1 MGVLRYFPGSE
12 PPEQPTSPEPE
23 RSGPGEAVPAD
34 DSDAE
39 REAVWAV
46 PVLGPDGSSAP
57 EREQPRTSRRAENVS
72 LAALTRHDA
81 SEGELRSRLLA
92 KGLDEETVEAELER
106 LRSAGLVDDQAL
118 ADRLV
123 RSLRERKGLGDGALR
138 PALKARHLPQSVIDA
153 ALAANAEDD
162 EVLEERLQD
171 VADDRARRLASLPD
185 DVAERR
191 LTAYLLRRGY
201 GGSSVRAA
209 VKDALDRARRG

>member
-12 PPEQPTSPEPE
+12 PPEQGPSPEPDA
-23 RSGPGEAVPAD
+23 SGSGEPG
-34 DSDAE
+34 
-39 REAVWAV
+39 WAV
-46 PVLGPDGSSAP
+46 PVLGPDAIVEP
-57 EREQPRTSRRAENVS
+57 EPSPAERRASRRAENVA

-81 SEGELRSRLLA
+81 SEGELRAKLLA
-92 KGLDEETVEAELER
+92 RGLDEADVEAELGR
-106 LRSAGLVDDQAL
+106 LKGAGLVDDAAL

-138 PALKARHLPQSVIDA
+138 PALRARNLPQAVIDA

-162 EVLEERLQD
+162 EAVDERLQE

-191 LTAYLLRRGY
+191 LTAYLMRRGY
-201 GGSSVRAA
+201 GGSSLRSAA
-209 VKDALDRARRG
+209 RDALERARRG

>member
-12 PPEQPTSPEPE
+12 PPDQGRSPEPDP
-23 RSGPGEAVPAD
+23 SGSGEPG
-34 DSDAE
+34 
-39 REAVWAV
+39 WAV
-46 PVLGPDGSSAP
+46 PVLGPDAAP
-57 EREQPRTSRRAENVS
+57 EPIAAERRASRRAENVA

-81 SEGELRSRLLA
+81 SEGELRAKLLA
-92 KGLDEETVEAELER
+92 RGLDEADVEAELDR
-106 LRSAGLVDDQAL
+106 LKGAGLVDDAAL

-138 PALKARHLPQSVIDA
+138 PALRARNLPQAVIDV

-162 EVLEERLQD
+162 EAVDERLQE

-191 LTAYLLRRGY
+191 LTAYLMRRGY
-201 GGSSVRAA
+201 GGSSLRTAA
-209 VKDALDRARRG
+209 RDALERARRG

>member
-12 PPEQPTSPEPE
+12 PPEQAASPEP
-23 RSGPGEAVPAD
+23 D
-34 DSDAE
+34 DSGS
-39 REAVWAV
+39 REAAWAV
-46 PVLGPDGSSAP
+46 PVLGPAADAP
-57 EREQPRTSRRAENVS
+57 VDRPADRRAENVA

-81 SEGELRSRLLA
+81 SEAELRAKLLA
-92 KGLDEETVEAELER
+92 KGLDEDATEAELDR
-106 LRSAGLVDDQAL
+106 LRSAGLVDDAAL

-138 PALKARHLPQSVIDA
+138 PALKARHLPASVIEA
-153 ALAANAEDD
+153 ALAANAEDE
-162 EVLEERLQD
+162 EVAGERLQD

-201 GGSSVRAA
+201 GGSSVRTA
-209 VKDALDRARRG
+209 VRAALDRARDG